1 MEPSRNPLQVILL
14 MSGLVAQNVGIG
26 PNAPTHLGMI
36 FEFLLD
42 DKCTSAISHHLGL
55 MRMTTHLTDLE
66 IAGM

>member
-42 DKCTSAISHHLGL
+42 DKCTSAISYPT
-55 MRMTTHLTDLE
+55 R
-66 IAGM
+66 A